1 MTMIST
7 LPRLTAGQALPV
19 TRTVAGVLAALNL
32 VPENVIAKEALWF
45 PPALISGAQQNM
57 AELGF
62 LRLGGQMPGTYEV
75 DIRVNG
81 ERRLSR
87 PVTFRADE
95 ESPPGDRDGTG
106 LIPCLTA
113 ADWATAGVREDILQ
127 RHVTQFSSV
136 EQDCLRAEDLSP
148 DVTATFGFQ
157 KMQLD
162 LSIPRTLLA
171 TRPRGEIP
179 PERWDEGISAAF
191 LNYNLSGLQAHTRTS
206 YILKTSI
213 GRVLW

>member
-95 ESPPGDRDGTG
+95 ESPRVTG
-106 LIPCLTA
+106 M
-113 ADWATAGVREDILQ
+113 V
-127 RHVTQFSSV
+127 
-136 EQDCLRAEDLSP
+136 
-148 DVTATFGFQ
+148 
-157 KMQLD
+157 
-162 LSIPRTLLA
+162 
-171 TRPRGEIP
+171 
-179 PERWDEGISAAF
+179 
-191 LNYNLSGLQAHTRTS
+191 QA
-206 YILKTSI
+206 
-213 GRVLW
+213 